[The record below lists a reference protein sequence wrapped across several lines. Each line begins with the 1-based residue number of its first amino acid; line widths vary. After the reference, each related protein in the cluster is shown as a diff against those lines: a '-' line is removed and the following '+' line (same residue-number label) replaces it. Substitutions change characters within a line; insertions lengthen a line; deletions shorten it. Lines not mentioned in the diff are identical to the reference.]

1 MYEELL
7 LIFKVF
13 SFPKN
18 QMLWTL
24 FFNCHLSSLI
34 HCMCL
39 HMEETI
45 ANLSVLPVSH
55 NSSAVIPQRGCST
68 VTSSKFKTRTR
79 AFLLWGRKSLHSSEP
94 NATAPRTNFCKEGEV
109 VFDHHHGWI
118 SWFQAVVL
126 EQWGQGAF
134 VGGKCLWDE
143 VRYSSVFVWTKLK
156 QLEYIS

>member
-7 LIFKVF
+7 LIFKAF

-68 VTSSKFKTRTR
+68 VTSSKFKTEQELS
-79 AFLLWGRKSLHSSEP
+79 FYEDEKCLHSSEP
-94 NATAPRTNFCKEGEV
+94 NATAACTNFCKEEV
-109 VFDHHHGWI
+109 MFDLYHGWI

-143 VRYSSVFVWTKLK
+143 VRYSSVFVWTTKL
-156 QLEYIS
+156 S